1 MHAAFEL
8 VVVILWFLLPVQLGI
23 GALTLLTR
31 RRPRHWRLIRAAL
44 VLLAVSTAV
53 VFLLALF
60 GPSPFRV
67 LVVF

>member
-8 VVVILWFLLPVQLGI
+8 VVVILWFSLPVQLGI
-23 GALTLLTR
+23 GVVALLTR
-31 RRPRHWRLIRAAL
+31 RRPRRWRLIRASL

-53 VFLLALF
+53 VLCLALF

-67 LVVF
+67 LVVI